1 LKRTALILLGALIL
15 TGVVRAQ
22 EAQVLAQNDQIKIE
36 VTQFR
41 EACSDLVTSKEH
53 PNPLS
58 ANMTCTELAIT
69 NNSRMPITAWVAT
82 RMTESPRPTRR
93 AVETGIRAEDAVLFG
108 GDSRNN
114 REILP
119 RDTHRVL
126 MGNPTRVD
134 FRAAIFEDGSVFGEP
149 EWVQRL
155 VQNRRQVYQ
164 DAAEALQKLRA
175 AQQEGMPRE
184 QIIQEFQE
192 RERDERAKEE
202 QSRLHTLAGPE
213 RLRLPKL
220 GIFEMVAMNLR
231 GGQTPGSE
239 GLVGDLNRLDSMLLG
254 IANRLLVAKPPISDH
269 PTGVG
274 EPLDSAGAVGQTRKP
289 EPTH

>member
-1 LKRTALILLGALIL
+1 MKRTALILLGALIL

-22 EAQVLAQNDQIKIE
+22 ETQVLTQNDQIKIE
-36 VTQFR
+36 VTKFR
-41 EACSDLVTSKEH
+41 EACSNLVTGKEH
-53 PNPLS
+53 PNALS
-58 ANMTCTELAIT
+58 ANMTCTELTIT
-69 NNSRMPITAWVAT
+69 NNSRMSITAWVAT
-82 RMTESPRPTRR
+82 RMTESPRPTRQ
-93 AVETGIRAEDAVLFG
+93 AVEAGIRAEDAVLFG

-119 RDTHRVL
+119 RDTHRVI
-126 MGNPTRVD
+126 MENPTRVD

-164 DAAEALQKLRA
+164 DVAEALQKLRA
-175 AQQEGMPRE
+175 AQQEGTPRD

-192 RERDERAKEE
+192 RNERAKEE
-202 QSRLHTLAGPE
+202 QAGLHPLAGPE

-231 GGQTPGSE
+231 GGQTPGSG
-239 GLVGDLNRLDSMLLG
+239 GLVDDLNRLDSMLLG
-254 IANRLLVAKPPISDH
+254 VANRLLVAKPPISDH

-274 EPLDSAGAVGQTRKP
+274 EPLDSAGAVGQTGKP